1 LLLVIVISSG
11 YEDGNVTGNMGAP
24 AHAVL
29 GVRWSLP
36 WISIGIVMKLRF
48 DEFVLE
54 TGARRLMHGEASVH
68 LTPKAFELL
77 AALVEKR
84 PNALSKAEL
93 HDLLWPATFVVES
106 NLATLVNEVRR
117 ALGDSAEEPRFVRTV
132 PRFGYAFCGEVV
144 ADPAALTTQ
153 PGGASCWLIL
163 DSKRIELAQGENLVG
178 RDPRAEAWIDLP
190 TVSRR
195 HARIM
200 IAAGAARLEDLGSKN
215 GTCLRGKRVEAP
227 EVLRDRDPILFG
239 SVQVTFRACL
249 AREEAETR
257 TAEPR

>member
-1 LLLVIVISSG
+1 
-11 YEDGNVTGNMGAP
+11 
-24 AHAVL
+24 
-29 GVRWSLP
+29 
-36 WISIGIVMKLRF
+36 MKLRF

-54 TGARRLMHGEASVH
+54 TGARRLAHGGANVH

-77 AALVEKR
+77 AALIEQR
-84 PNALSKAEL
+84 PNALSKAQL

-106 NLATLVNEVRR
+106 NLAALVNEVRK
-117 ALGDSAEEPRFVRTV
+117 ALGDSAAEPRFIRTV

-144 ADPAALTTQ
+144 AGPTAVTTQ
-153 PGGASCWLIL
+153 AGGATCWLIL

>member
-1 LLLVIVISSG
+1 
-11 YEDGNVTGNMGAP
+11 
-24 AHAVL
+24 
-29 GVRWSLP
+29 
-36 WISIGIVMKLRF
+36 MKLRF
-48 DEFVLE
+48 DDFVLE
-54 TGARRLMHGEASVH
+54 TGARRLTHGDADVH

-77 AALVEKR
+77 AALVERR

-106 NLATLVNEVRR
+106 NLAALVNEVRK
-117 ALGDSAEEPRFVRTV
+117 ALGDSAAESKFIRTV

-144 ADPAALTTQ
+144 AGAVAPAMPA
-153 PGGASCWLIL
+153 GGATCWLIL
-163 DSKRIELAQGENLVG
+163 DSRRIELAQGENLVG

-239 SVQVTFRACL
+239 SVQVTFRAWL
-249 AREEAETR
+249 ARGEVETR

>member
-1 LLLVIVISSG
+1 
-11 YEDGNVTGNMGAP
+11 MGAQ

-36 WISIGIVMKLRF
+36 WISIGVVMKLRF
-48 DEFVLE
+48 GEYVLE
-54 TGARRLMHGEASVH
+54 TGARRLTQGDADVH

-77 AALVEKR
+77 AALVERR

-106 NLATLVNEVRR
+106 NLAALVNEVRK
-117 ALGDSAEEPRFVRTV
+117 ALGDSATESRFIRTV
-132 PRFGYAFCGEVV
+132 PRFGYAFCGDVI
-144 ADPAALTTQ
+144 AGPAALTTHAG
-153 PGGASCWLIL
+153 PTCWLIL
-163 DSKRIELAQGENLVG
+163 DSKRIELAQGDNLVG

-200 IAAGAARLEDLGSKN
+200 IAAATARLEDLGSKN

-227 EVLRDRDPILFG
+227 EVLRDLDPILFG

-249 AREEAETR
+249 ARGDVETR
-257 TAEPR
+257 TSDPR